1 MYTAGRI
8 VSYMHSDRMFIFTM
22 RTSSGVSESVESR
35 IFNRMNLELL
45 STLLNVLFFPIVLE
59 GIDSN

>member
-8 VSYMHSDRMFIFTM
+8 VSYMYSDGMFIFTM
-22 RTSSGVSESVESR
+22 RTSSGVFESVELR